1 MRVAVTC
8 QGEDLEADVDSRF
21 GRASKFLLVDTEK
34 MAFELIE
41 NIQSLDLPQGAGIQ
55 TAQNIIQHSPDV
67 VLTGNC
73 GPKAFK
79 VLKAAGVDTANVL
92 IACTNTDE
100 TNIFTILVA
109 KGLNSNLRIFAI
121 GKKSESIKKLYIAG
135 AEAVVSSSTAGGR
148 AISKHAI
155 LPHVAEFVD
164 RITLTKDAQ
173 ITDLV
178 ISPKS
183 RLVNMQLKNS
193 GIREKTGVSILAIRR
208 GEGIEP
214 NPPSTTVLHAN
225 ETLIVIGNREQIK
238 MLSQITK
245 G

>member
-1 MRVAVTC
+1 MDKIVVCGYGAVGKKVAHELRKA
-8 QGEDLEADVDSRF
+8 GVDF
-21 GRASKFLLVDTEK
+21 YVIDKRAEVFRNVDFKHIVGDSKRKD
-34 MAFELIE
+34 
-41 NIQSLDLPQGAGIQ
+41 
-55 TAQNIIQHSPDV
+55 
-67 VLTGNC
+67 
-73 GPKAFK
+73 
-79 VLKAAGVDTANVL
+79 VLKAAGCESASIL
-92 IACTNTDE
+92 IAACDTDE

-109 KGLNSNLRIFAI
+109 KGLNKNLRIFAI

-148 AISKHAI
+148 AIAKHAI

-183 RLVNMQLKNS
+183 RLVNVQLKNS
-193 GIREKTGVSILAIRR
+193 RIRENTGVSILAIKR
-208 GEGIEP
+208 GNQLFT

-238 MLSQITK
+238 LLSRITK

>member
-1 MRVAVTC
+1 MNKIVVCGYGT
-8 QGEDLEADVDSRF
+8 V
-21 GRASKFLLVDTEK
+21 GRKVVE
-34 MAFELIE
+34 EL
-41 NIQSLDLPQGAGIQ
+41 
-55 TAQNIIQHSPDV
+55 
-67 VLTGNC
+67 
-73 GPKAFK
+73 KK
-79 VLKAAGVDTANVL
+79 AGVEYYVIDKNEEVFKKADFKYIVGDSMRKEVLMAAEVEKANIL
-92 IACTNTDE
+92 IASTNTDE

-109 KGLNSNLRIFAI
+109 KGLNPNLRIFAI

-148 AISKHAI
+148 AIAKHAI

-183 RLVNMQLKNS
+183 RLVNVQLKNS
-193 GIREKTGVSILAIRR
+193 RIRESTGVSILAIKR
-208 GEGIEP
+208 GEELIP
-214 NPPSTTVLHAN
+214 NPQSNTVLHAN

-238 MLSQITK
+238 MLSRITK

>member
-1 MRVAVTC
+1 MDKIVVCGYGAV
-8 QGEDLEADVDSRF
+8 GKKVVHELRKAGVDFFVIDRKADVFRNADFKHIVGDSKR
-21 GRASKFLLVDTEK
+21 KD
-34 MAFELIE
+34 
-41 NIQSLDLPQGAGIQ
+41 
-55 TAQNIIQHSPDV
+55 
-67 VLTGNC
+67 
-73 GPKAFK
+73 
-79 VLKAAGVDTANVL
+79 VLKAAGCEDADIL
-92 IACTNTDE
+92 IAACDTDE

-109 KGLNSNLRIFAI
+109 KGLNKKLRIFAI

-148 AISKHAI
+148 AIAKHAI

-183 RLVNMQLKNS
+183 RLVNVQLKNS
-193 GIREKTGVSILAIRR
+193 RIRESTGVSILAIKK
-208 GEGIEP
+208 GNQLFP
-214 NPPSTTVLHAN
+214 NPPSTTVLHAK

-238 MLSQITK
+238 MLSKITK

>member
-1 MRVAVTC
+1 MDKIVVCGYGAVGKKVVHELRKA
-8 QGEDLEADVDSRF
+8 QADIFVIDKRAEVFRNVDF
-21 GRASKFLLVDTEK
+21 KHIVGDSKRKD
-34 MAFELIE
+34 
-41 NIQSLDLPQGAGIQ
+41 
-55 TAQNIIQHSPDV
+55 
-67 VLTGNC
+67 
-73 GPKAFK
+73 
-79 VLKAAGVDTANVL
+79 VLKAAGCDSANIL
-92 IACTNTDE
+92 IAATDTDE

-109 KGLNSNLRIFAI
+109 KGLNKNLRIFAI

-148 AISKHAI
+148 AIAKHAI

-178 ISPKS
+178 ISKKS
-183 RLVNMQLKNS
+183 RLVNVQLKNS
-193 GIREKTGVSILAIRR
+193 RIRENTGVSILAIKR
-208 GEGIEP
+208 GNDLIP
-214 NPPSTTVLHAN
+214 NPPSTSVLHAN

-238 MLSQITK
+238 LLSRITK

>member
-1 MRVAVTC
+1 MDKIVVCGYGAV
-8 QGEDLEADVDSRF
+8 GKKVVHELRKAGVEFFVIDRKAEVFHNVDF
-21 GRASKFLLVDTEK
+21 KYIVGDSKRKD
-34 MAFELIE
+34 
-41 NIQSLDLPQGAGIQ
+41 
-55 TAQNIIQHSPDV
+55 
-67 VLTGNC
+67 
-73 GPKAFK
+73 
-79 VLKAAGVDTANVL
+79 VLKAAGCIDANIL
-92 IACTNTDE
+92 IAACDTDE

-109 KGLNSNLRIFAI
+109 KGLNKKLRIFAI

-148 AISKHAI
+148 AIAKHAI

-178 ISPKS
+178 ISTKS
-183 RLVNMQLKNS
+183 RLVNVQLKNS
-193 GIREKTGVSILAIRR
+193 RIRESTGVSILAIRK
-208 GEGIEP
+208 GNELYP
-214 NPPSTTVLHAN
+214 NPASTTVLHAK

-238 MLSQITK
+238 MLSKITK

>member
-1 MRVAVTC
+1 MDKIVVCGYGAVGKKVVHELRKA
-8 QGEDLEADVDSRF
+8 QADIYVIDKRAEVFRNVDF
-21 GRASKFLLVDTEK
+21 KNIVGDSKRKD
-34 MAFELIE
+34 
-41 NIQSLDLPQGAGIQ
+41 
-55 TAQNIIQHSPDV
+55 
-67 VLTGNC
+67 
-73 GPKAFK
+73 
-79 VLKAAGVDTANVL
+79 VLKAAGCESADIL
-92 IACTNTDE
+92 IAATDTDE

-109 KGLNSNLRIFAI
+109 KGLNKNLRIFAI

-148 AISKHAI
+148 AIAKHAI

-178 ISPKS
+178 ISKKS
-183 RLVNMQLKNS
+183 RLVNVQLKNS
-193 GIREKTGVSILAIRR
+193 RIRENTGVSILAIKR
-208 GEGIEP
+208 GNDLIP
-214 NPPSTTVLHAN
+214 NPPSTSVLHAN

-238 MLSQITK
+238 LLSRITK

>member
-1 MRVAVTC
+1 MEKIVVCGFGIVGKKVVEELKKAKVEFCVIDQNTD
-8 QGEDLEADVDSRF
+8 EFKDVDF
-21 GRASKFLLVDTEK
+21 KYIVGDSKNKEALR
-34 MAFELIE
+34 
-41 NIQSLDLPQGAGIQ
+41 SAGIEG
-55 TAQNIIQHSPDV
+55 AD
-67 VLTGNC
+67 
-73 GPKAFK
+73 
-79 VLKAAGVDTANVL
+79 VL
-92 IACTNTDE
+92 IAATDTDE

-109 KGLNSNLRIFAI
+109 KGLNPNLRIFAV
-121 GKKSESIKKLYIAG
+121 GRKSESIKKLYIAG

-148 AISKHAI
+148 AIAKHAI

-173 ITDLV
+173 ITDIT
-178 ISPKS
+178 ISHKS
-183 RLVNMQLKNS
+183 RLVNVQLKNS
-193 GIREKTGVSILAIRR
+193 KIRENTGVSILAIRR
-208 GEGIEP
+208 GEDIIP

>member
-1 MRVAVTC
+1 MNKVVVCGYGTVGRKVVRELKKTGRKC
-8 QGEDLEADVDSRF
+8 CVIDKNKEVFKDVD
-21 GRASKFLLVDTEK
+21 
-34 MAFELIE
+34 FEYIVGDSMKKEVL
-41 NIQSLDLPQGAGIQ
+41 STAGIE
-55 TAQNIIQHSPDV
+55 
-67 VLTGNC
+67 
-73 GPKAFK
+73 
-79 VLKAAGVDTANVL
+79 GVDML
-92 IACTNTDE
+92 IASTDTDE
-100 TNIFTILVA
+100 SNIFTILVA
-109 KGLNSNLRIFAI
+109 KGLNPNLRIFAI

-135 AEAVVSSSTAGGR
+135 AEAVVSSSAAGGR

-193 GIREKTGVSILAIRR
+193 GIREKTGVSILAIKRN
-208 GEGIEP
+208 ETLIP

-225 ETLIVIGNREQIK
+225 ETLIVIGNVEQIK
-238 MLSQITK
+238 ILSQITK

>member
-1 MRVAVTC
+1 MDKIVVCGYGAV
-8 QGEDLEADVDSRF
+8 GKKVVHELRKAGVDFYVIDKKADVFRNVDFKHIVGDSKR
-21 GRASKFLLVDTEK
+21 KD
-34 MAFELIE
+34 
-41 NIQSLDLPQGAGIQ
+41 
-55 TAQNIIQHSPDV
+55 
-67 VLTGNC
+67 
-73 GPKAFK
+73 
-79 VLKAAGVDTANVL
+79 VLKAAGCESASIL
-92 IACTNTDE
+92 IAACDTDE

-109 KGLNSNLRIFAI
+109 KGLNKNLRIFAI

-148 AISKHAI
+148 AIAKHAI

-183 RLVNMQLKNS
+183 RLVNVQLKNS
-193 GIREKTGVSILAIRR
+193 QIRENTGVSILAIKK
-208 GEGIEP
+208 GNKLVP

-238 MLSQITK
+238 LLSRITK

>member
-1 MRVAVTC
+1 VGKKVVRELRKANSDFFVIDKRAEVFRN
-8 QGEDLEADVDSRF
+8 ADFKHIVGDSKR
-21 GRASKFLLVDTEK
+21 KD
-34 MAFELIE
+34 
-41 NIQSLDLPQGAGIQ
+41 
-55 TAQNIIQHSPDV
+55 
-67 VLTGNC
+67 
-73 GPKAFK
+73 
-79 VLKAAGVDTANVL
+79 VLKAAGCESATIL
-92 IACTNTDE
+92 IAACNTDE

-109 KGLNSNLRIFAI
+109 KGLNRDLRIYAI

-148 AISKHAI
+148 AIAKHAI

-183 RLVNMQLKNS
+183 RLVNVQLKNS
-193 GIREKTGVSILAIRR
+193 RIRENTGVSILAIKK
-208 GEGIEP
+208 GEELIP
-214 NPPSTTVLHAN
+214 NPPSTTVLHAK
-225 ETLIVIGNREQIK
+225 ETLVVIGNREQIK
-238 MLSQITK
+238 LLSRITK

>member
-1 MRVAVTC
+1 MTRVVVCGYGT
-8 QGEDLEADVDSRF
+8 V
-21 GRASKFLLVDTEK
+21 GRK
-34 MAFELIE
+34 
-41 NIQSLDLPQGAGIQ
+41 
-55 TAQNIIQHSPDV
+55 V
-67 VLTGNC
+67 VLELKKTDVEFCVIDKNEES
-73 GPKAFK
+73 FK
-79 VLKAAGVDTANVL
+79 RVDFKYIVGDSMKKEILKAAQTETADIL
-92 IACTNTDE
+92 IASTNTDE

-109 KGLNSNLRIFAI
+109 KGLNPNLRIYAI

-148 AISKHAI
+148 AIAKHAI

-183 RLVNMQLKNS
+183 RLVNVQLKNS
-193 GIREKTGVSILAIRR
+193 RIRESTGVSILAIKR
-208 GEGIEP
+208 GEELIP
-214 NPPSTTVLHAN
+214 NPPSNTVLHAN

-238 MLSQITK
+238 MLSRITK
-245 G
+245 R